1 MHRDSDIPILSFLFC
16 HLQFPSSFCHPHFS
30 IRHPASAAIRSALY
44 RDPLQRSLIS
54 GIQRMVTQEREESL
68 PWNVAMPTVQ
78 YIIPHIHV
86 ARNFYHVDMTQ
97 KE

>member
-1 MHRDSDIPILSFLFC
+1 
-16 HLQFPSSFCHPHFS
+16 
-30 IRHPASAAIRSALY
+30 
-44 RDPLQRSLIS
+44 
-54 GIQRMVTQEREESL
+54 MVTQEREESL

-97 KE
+97 KEW